1 MISEKLDVKEFT
13 KLAIEF
19 HSINP
24 KLFEKY
30 TDRMIGAVEAQ
41 KMLEK
46 KEVS

>member
-1 MISEKLDVKEFT
+1 MCEKLDAKEFAR
-13 KLAIEF
+13 LAVEL

-41 KMLEK
+41 KILEK